1 MSVGENSTSIV
12 CAISVVEQ
20 LTISIWFYLNLLL
33 RATFFQANERQA
45 NSQTGLLDN
54 LKLINLCYLTDRLNN

>member
-1 MSVGENSTSIV
+1 VSVGENSTSIV

-54 LKLINLCYLTDRLNN
+54 